1 MPRLYD
7 LTACFTRPW
16 SMGGWRRKLL
26 KEAGSRAAIIL
37 LVPLSMG
44 AVIVSGK
51 GRPQSIHM
59 SIIIAI
65 FSVALILFQ
74 SYLCATMILD
84 KYDLLPLIGTDMTVD
99 PDLEDSLLPYRAEW
113 LASTVRSQYR
123 EGFHGRYMKCEQNP
137 LTVFAKGR
145 MRTSMEQLSVM
156 VNHGNMTTIENHA
169 ADGTETIRTIHPE
182 AGHGRMVRILD
193 MIDESY

>member
-1 MPRLYD
+1 MPRFCT
-7 LTACFTRPW
+7 LTARFTRPW

-37 LVPLSMG
+37 LVPLSIG
-44 AVIVSGK
+44 AVVVLGK
-51 GRPQSIHM
+51 GRPQPIHM
-59 SIIIAI
+59 SITIAV
-65 FSVALILFQ
+65 FSVACILFQ

-84 KYDLLPLIGTDMTVD
+84 KYDLLPLIDTDMAVD
-99 PDLEDSLLPYRAEW
+99 PDHEDVQLPYRAEW

-123 EGFHGRYMKCEQNP
+123 EGFHGRYMKHEQKP
-137 LTVFAKGR
+137 LTAFAKGL
-145 MRTSMEQLSVM
+145 MRTSMEQLSGM
-156 VNHGNMTTIENHA
+156 VNNGNMTTIENHA
-169 ADGTETIRTIHPE
+169 ANGTETIRTVHPE